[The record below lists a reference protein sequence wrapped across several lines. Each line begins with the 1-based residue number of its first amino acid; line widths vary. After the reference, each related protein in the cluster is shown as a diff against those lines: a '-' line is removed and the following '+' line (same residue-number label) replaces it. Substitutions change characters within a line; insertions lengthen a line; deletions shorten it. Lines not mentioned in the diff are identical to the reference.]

1 MKRTLAVLA
10 AVVLALLG
18 AGSVMAYASSADQRA
33 LAGQRAVEVF
43 VTTDVV
49 PAGTTASEAVSAGLL
64 QRTLIASKGVPAGV
78 LTEVDDSS
86 EEVATTDIAAG
97 EIVLARR
104 FGTERAASA
113 ALVVPEG
120 QVAITVELSDPGRVS
135 AFLRP
140 GSDIVV
146 YDTFT
151 ARDAEGGEFVPSGV
165 GLSGEPGSVNATR
178 VLLPAA
184 EVLAVGAVTMTGQP
198 PPPGAQEGDQQTG
211 GTAAAPAPEEAV
223 PTALVTVAVS
233 PADGQ
238 RLVHAAQ
245 TGTLYAGLLGE
256 NADVGNLTVE
266 DRQLFTSP

>member
-10 AVVLALLG
+10 AVVLAVVG
-18 AGSVMAYASSADQRA
+18 AGSVMAYARSADQRA
-33 LAGQRAVEVF
+33 LAGQQAVEVY

-49 PAGTTASEAVSAGLL
+49 PSGTTASDALEAGLL
-64 QRTLIASKGVPAGV
+64 EATMIASKAVPAGA
-78 LTEVDDSS
+78 LTAVDGASKD
-86 EEVATTDIAAG
+86 VAVSDIAAG
-97 EIVLARR
+97 EIVLTQR
-104 FGTERAASA
+104 FGARPATTE
-113 ALVVPEG
+113 ALVVPAG

-140 GSDIVV
+140 GSDIVI

-151 ARDAEGGEFVPSGV
+151 ARDPEAGDLTPSGV
-165 GLSGEPGSVNATR
+165 GLGGAEDAVNATR

-184 EVLAVGAVTMTGQP
+184 EVLAVGAVTMSGQ
-198 PPPGAQEGDQQTG
+198 
-211 GTAAAPAPEEAV
+211 AAPAGGKGDSDATAQEEAV
-223 PTALVTVAVS
+223 PTALVTVAVT

-256 NADVGNLTVE
+256 GTDAGSITVD
-266 DRQLFTSP
+266 DRQLFSSSN